1 MLNGKEGRLLRRNND
16 KDTNMK
22 INILYEENMKNG
34 HKKYTTIEI
43 PDGDYSMMIEI
54 DCQQRL
60 AEAPE
65 DKKEQVKKCET
76 VQEVFDLMNKR
87 EYNSWHTEN
96 RHRTEIRAP
105 FTDDESEEEIDGL
118 DYVADNT
125 DEEKRDYKF
134 EYEALCQK
142 IREVLTPEYA
152 DVLIATAL
160 DDVTPEEYANMHD
173 LKRDTVYKR
182 LQRAKKKY
190 LKFL

>member
-1 MLNGKEGRLLRRNND
+1 
-16 KDTNMK
+16 MK

-54 DCQQRL
+54 DYQQRL
-60 AEAPE
+60 AETPE
-65 DKKEQVKKCET
+65 DKKDQVKKCET

-105 FTDDESEEEIDGL
+105 FTDDESDEEIDGL
-118 DYVADNT
+118 DYVVDNT
-125 DEEKRDYKF
+125 DKEKRDYKF

-160 DDVTPEEYANMHD
+160 DDVTPEEYADMHD

>member
-1 MLNGKEGRLLRRNND
+1 
-16 KDTNMK
+16 MK
-22 INILYEENMKNG
+22 INILYEENMRNG
-34 HKKYTTIEI
+34 HKNYTTIEI

-54 DCQQRL
+54 DYQQRL

-105 FTDDESEEEIDGL
+105 FTDDESDEEIDGL

-125 DEEKRDYKF
+125 DEEKIDYKF